1 MNPPGLSREIAAVRG
16 VANASVVA
24 LFSPIVS
31 KHWLSAA
38 NHPRILHCP
47 RAIDCGAK
55 NCDVRVMR
63 QAFRRATAIGFNTPE
78 QHVADGAS
86 GLKLPEQL

>member
-38 NHPRILHCP
+38 NHPRIL
-47 RAIDCGAK
+47 AIDCGAK

-63 QAFRRATAIGFNTPE
+63 QAFRRATAIGFNSPE